1 MLVLSSPSGAG
12 KTTIGRALLE
22 RDGDLVMSVSA
33 TTRPPRAG
41 ETGGRDYFFVDSRT
55 FGAMA
60 EQGEFLEHACVFGHR
75 YGTPRAAVFAALE
88 GGRDV
93 LFDIDWQGARQLRE
107 RVRGDLVSVFVLPPS
122 IEELERRLF
131 ARGQDSETAM
141 RLRMDRALDEVS
153 HWGEYDYLVVN
164 RDIDSGIDEVH
175 SILRAE
181 RRRRN
186 RLVGLAEFVGTLHR
200 ERK

>member
-22 RDGDLVMSVSA
+22 RDDDLVMSVSA

-41 ETGGRDYFFVDSRT
+41 EVDGRDYVFVDSET

-60 EQGEFLEHACVFGHR
+60 ERGEFLEHACVFGHR
-75 YGTPRAAVFAALE
+75 YGTPRAPVMATLE
-88 GGRDV
+88 GGRDL
-93 LFDIDWQGARQLRE
+93 LFDIDWQGAQELR
-107 RVRGDLVSVFVLPPS
+107 RSVCGDLVSVFVLPPS
-122 IEELERRLF
+122 IEELGRRLF
-131 ARGQDSETAM
+131 ARAQDSEETM

-153 HWGEYDYLVVN
+153 HWKEYDYVVVN
-164 RDIDSGIDEVH
+164 RDIDSGVDEVH

-181 RRRRN
+181 RRRRH
-186 RLVGLAEFVGTLHR
+186 RQAGLTAFVNTLHR